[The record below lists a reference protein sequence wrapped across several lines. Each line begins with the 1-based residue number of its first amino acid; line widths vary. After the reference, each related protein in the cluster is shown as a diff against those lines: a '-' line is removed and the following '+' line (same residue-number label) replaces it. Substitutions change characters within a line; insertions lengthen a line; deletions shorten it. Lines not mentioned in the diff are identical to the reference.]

1 MFVVK
6 IGGSILFDED
16 NQINDKLISKYAK
29 TIRNVIN
36 DTMKKC
42 TIIVGGGKLA
52 RKYIALA
59 RKYGASEETC
69 DVIGID
75 AAKLNAKILIAAL
88 GESAYPHP
96 PNNLEEFQNFF
107 KLTKKVIVCGG
118 FKPGQST
125 NAVAASIAEVTN
137 AEKLINLT
145 NVDGVYSD
153 DPGINPDAILLET
166 ITIAELEEMMLK
178 HQIKAGYYP
187 LFDPT
192 AIQIVKRSK
201 IPLQIANGLN
211 PENLAGIISGV
222 KIGTTVIL

>member
-6 IGGSILFDED
+6 IGGSILFDEE

-36 DTMKKC
+36 DTEKKC
-42 TIIVGGGKLA
+42 AIIVGGGKLA
-52 RKYIALA
+52 RKYITIA
-59 RKYGASEETC
+59 RKYGASEETS
-69 DVIGID
+69 DIIGIES
-75 AAKLNAKILIAAL
+75 AKLNARLLISAL
-88 GESAYPHP
+88 GDSAYPNP
-96 PNNLEEFQNFF
+96 PNNLEEFQEFF
-107 KLTKKVIVCGG
+107 NQTKKIIVCGG

-125 NAVAASIAEVTN
+125 NAVAASIAETTN

-145 NVDGVYSD
+145 DVEGVYSD
-153 DPGINPDAILLET
+153 DPGKNPEAKLLDK
-166 ITIAELEEMMLK
+166 ITIAELETMMSK

-201 IPLQIANGLN
+201 IPLQLASGHN
-211 PENLAGIISGV
+211 PENLAKIISGA
-222 KIGTTVIL
+222 KIGTTVIF

>member
-6 IGGSILFDED
+6 IGGSILFDEN

-36 DTMKKC
+36 DTEKRC
-42 TIIVGGGKLA
+42 AIIVGGGKLA

-59 RKYGASEETC
+59 RQYGASEENC
-69 DVIGID
+69 DIIGIET
-75 AAKLNAKILIAAL
+75 AKLNARLLIAAI
-88 GESAYPHP
+88 GESAYETP
-96 PNNLEEFQNFF
+96 PNNLEEFQDFYNQS
-107 KLTKKVIVCGG
+107 KKIIVCGG

-125 NAVAASIAEVTN
+125 NAVAASIAEISN

-153 DPGINPDAILLET
+153 DPETNPNAKLLEK
-166 ITIAELEEMMLK
+166 ITIAELEEMMSK

-192 AIQIVKRSK
+192 AIKIAKRSK
-201 IPLQIANGLN
+201 IPIQFANGN
-211 PENLAGIISGV
+211 TPENLARIISGEKV
-222 KIGTTVIL
+222 GTAVIF

>member
-6 IGGSILFDED
+6 IGGSILFDEE

-36 DTMKKC
+36 DTEKKC

-52 RKYIALA
+52 RKYIAIT
-59 RKYGASEETC
+59 RKFGASEETS
-69 DVIGID
+69 DIIGIES
-75 AAKLNAKILIAAL
+75 AKLNARLLISAL
-88 GESAYPHP
+88 GDSAYPTP
-96 PNNLEEFQNFF
+96 PNNLEEFQEFF
-107 KLTKKVIVCGG
+107 KQTKKVIVCGG

-125 NAVAASIAEVTN
+125 NAVAASIAEITN

-145 NVDGVYSD
+145 NVEGVYSD
-153 DPGINPDAILLET
+153 DPGKNPEAKLLEK
-166 ITIAELEEMMLK
+166 ITIAELETMMSK

-187 LFDPT
+187 LFDPA

-201 IPLQIANGLN
+201 IPLQFASGHN
-211 PENLAGIISGV
+211 PENLTKIISGA
-222 KIGTTVIL
+222 KIGTSVIF